1 MSDNELFK
9 ILFDNYDSSISVEEY
24 FKNINKILNEVY
36 YQLKNK

>member
-9 ILFDNYDSSISVEEY
+9 ILFDNYNSSISVEEY